1 MKLEVDQCLS
11 AWVASIDP
19 RFQSE
24 VDDTTLAVTGSEYL
38 GTNLSIVKVSCKG
51 SVKSILARN
60 PQDLFSFGISDVGLF
75 RGMAGNREIFSNPQ
89 RLAFILL
96 PGESI
101 KLAPAAEFFSGY
113 IFHIKSEYLLS
124 ESIKHGTQLP
134 SLLTLHDAIPGHEQL
149 VLACA
154 NQLLKFFALGDEVG
168 SLRVLQPLEESIVS
182 LLATL
187 ISVEPDVLVGGK
199 QAQSQPSYVQ
209 IALSYMENNI
219 SENITLSDL
228 CIACSV
234 SGRTLQVAFQ
244 AVMSRTPLQ
253 VLQELRLNRLRDKII
268 NGMDIS
274 SACEEVGLQHSGR
287 ISAKYKQLFGE
298 LPRNTRSRRTRS

>member
-1 MKLEVDQCLS
+1 MNLKIDQCLS
-11 AWVASIDP
+11 AWVASISP
-19 RFQSE
+19 HFQSD
-24 VDDTTLAVTGSEYL
+24 VDDASLEITGSEYR
-38 GTNLSIVKVSCKG
+38 GTNLSIIKVG
-51 SVKSILARN
+51 SRGQLKSIIARN
-60 PQDLFSFGISDVGLF
+60 PQDIFSFGISDIGLF
-75 RGMAGNREIFSNPQ
+75 RGSAGNREIFSTLQ
-89 RLAFILL
+89 RFAFILL

-101 KLAPAAEFFSGY
+101 KITPAAEFFSGY

-124 ESIKHGTQLP
+124 ESIKHGTQPP
-134 SLLTLHDAIPGHEQL
+134 SLLTLQDAIPGHEQL
-149 VLACA
+149 ILACA
-154 NQLLKFFALGDEVG
+154 NQLLKFFALGDEIG
-168 SLRVLQPLEESIVS
+168 SLRMLQPLEESIVS

-187 ISVEPDVLVGGK
+187 ISVEPDLLANA
-199 QAQSQPSYVQ
+199 QPAQSQPSYVQ

-219 SENITLSDL
+219 SGNITLSDL

-268 NGMDIS
+268 NGMEIS
-274 SACEEVGLQHSGR
+274 TACEQVGIQHCGR

-298 LPRNTRSRRTRS
+298 LPRDTRSGRNLS

>member
-1 MKLEVDQCLS
+1 MNLKIDQCLS
-11 AWVASIDP
+11 AWVARINP
-19 RFQSE
+19 RFQSDA
-24 VDDTTLAVTGSEYL
+24 DDASLEVTGSEYQ
-38 GTNLSIVKVSCKG
+38 GTNLSIIKVSSSG
-51 SVKSILARN
+51 HLKSILARN
-60 PQDLFSFGISDVGLF
+60 PQNIFSFGISDVGLF
-75 RGMAGNREIFSNPQ
+75 RGLAGNREIFSNPQ
-89 RLAFILL
+89 RFAFILL

-101 KLAPAAEFFSGY
+101 KLMPAAEFFSGY

-134 SLLTLHDAIPGHEQL
+134 SLLTLQDAIPGHEQL
-149 VLACA
+149 ILACA
-154 NQLLKFFALGDEVG
+154 NQLLKFFALGDEIG
-168 SLRVLQPLEESIVS
+168 SLRILQPLEESIVS

-187 ISVEPDVLVGGK
+187 ISVEPDLLASGK

-268 NGMDIS
+268 NGMEIS
-274 SACEEVGLQHSGR
+274 SACEQVGIQHSGR

-298 LPRNTRSRRTRS
+298 LPRDTRSRRNRS